1 MIKSLNVKSLS
12 LTVMA
17 IWAVASGCA
26 TQVEAIDCLENPDLG
41 ICQPT
46 TVNGNTNPARIYV
59 DPPFGASFSCV
70 LLGCNETRMMTI
82 ENRGGV
88 VLGIS
93 RIELE
98 SDAPHDFGMALFEI
112 DELGNQNEVLM
123 PTFDNPLLIETGA
136 SAQLMVQ
143 YIPADGTEDV
153 ATLMID
159 WFNGNK
165 AFEDTVVETLDL
177 NISGR
182 FLGDATGMLV
192 SEELNFGYTEA
203 GAEKTL
209 EVELLN
215 TSDTDV
221 ILSLLSATLSD
232 DSSETFS
239 IDPGFTGFVNP
250 GETIKI
256 PVTYRPGLNEASF
269 GTLVIEAND
278 DNGIYEIPL
287 MGTAIETAFLNVTH
301 PTGYAVDFGQV
312 EFSSL
317 RSRTITLRNDGGTPT
332 TYEAL
337 VTAGAEQGFSLVLP
351 EEQMLGALESVEI
364 GVDLMATQGGSLSG
378 SMAIE
383 AGMDD
388 EGNRPEAITLSL
400 LADCSAPVATPD
412 HSTLS
417 FPELVEGWT
426 STPTPVSITNTGS
439 GTLIVSSIEFDMGS
453 SDQFQ
458 LASGLNLPA
467 MLNPGDVLEIPVLL
481 TALSL
486 GDTLGALLVNSNSID
501 GGVLRVELVGSV
513 VTCEQGCP
521 VANGTPSCFSG
532 TCEILDCNSGWH
544 DTDTSAPTGC
554 ECQEDRGGSDIGQV
568 CSTRYDLGTLGDGCS
583 DYPSQKTMEGTLHSA
598 DDMDL
603 FFMRTEDTWGAFC
616 DTFGDSARTSVE
628 LQSGPPGLVLCAVIR
643 DVDTGCGGYTNTFDP
658 SVCGQGKYEHDGSY
672 GSEDARDLTAWV
684 MWHPDASPSCG
695 TYTLKFR
702 GED

>member
-1 MIKSLNVKSLS
+1 MIKSLNVKSFSFAL
-12 LTVMA
+12 V
-17 IWAVASGCA
+17 AVCAFANGCA
-26 TQVEAIDCLENPDLG
+26 TRVENVDCIENPDLG

-93 RIELE
+93 RLVLE
-98 SDAPHDFGMALFEI
+98 SDVPHDFSIALFET
-112 DELGNQNEVLM
+112 DELGNQNEIM
-123 PTFDNPLLIETGA
+123 TPSFEAPLLIATGQ
-136 SAQLMVQ
+136 SVQLMVQ

-153 ATLMID
+153 ASLMID

-165 AFEDTVVETLDL
+165 AFADTVIETLDL

-192 SEELNFGYTEA
+192 SEELNFGYTAA
-203 GAEKTL
+203 GEEKTL

-215 TSDTDV
+215 TSETDV
-221 ILSLLSATLSD
+221 ILSLLSATLAE
-232 DSSETFS
+232 DSAETFS
-239 IDPGFTGFVNP
+239 IEPGFTGFVNP

-256 PVTYRPGLNEASF
+256 PVTYRPQLDEASF
-269 GTLVIEAND
+269 GTLIIEAND
-278 DNGIYEIPL
+278 DNGTYEIPL
-287 MGTAIETAFLNVTH
+287 MGTAIAEAALSVIH
-301 PTGYAVDFGQV
+301 PTGFAVDFGQV
-312 EFSSL
+312 EFASL
-317 RSRTITLRNDGGTPT
+317 RTRNITLRNDGGTPT
-332 TYEAL
+332 TFDAL
-337 VTAGAEQGFSLVLP
+337 VTAGTELGFSVILP
-351 EEQMLGALESVEI
+351 ETLVLGALESAELQVE
-364 GVDLMATQGGSLSG
+364 LLATQGGPLTG

-383 AGMDD
+383 AAADD

-400 LADCSAPVATPD
+400 LAECSAPVATPS
-412 HSTLS
+412 HSTVS
-417 FPELVEGWT
+417 FGDLVEGWT
-426 STPTPVSITNTGS
+426 SMPTPVTVTNTGS
-439 GTLIVSSIEFDMGS
+439 GTLIVSSVEFDMGS

-458 LASGLNLPA
+458 LASGLSLPA
-467 MLNPGDVLEIPVLL
+467 MINPGDSIEIPLLL

-486 GDTLGALLVNSNSID
+486 GETLGALLVNSNSID
-501 GGVLRVELVGSV
+501 GGVLRVELEGTV

-521 VANGTPSCFSG
+521 VPNGTPSCFNG
-532 TCEILDCNSGWH
+532 TCEILDCNNGWH
-544 DTDTSAPTGC
+544 DTDDSSFTGC
-554 ECQEDRGGSDIGQV
+554 ECQEDRGGNDIGEV

-583 DYPSQKTMEGTLHSA
+583 DYPSQKTMEGTLHNTG
-598 DDMDL
+598 DMDL

-616 DTFGDSARTSVE
+616 DTFGDSSRTSVE
-628 LQSGPPGLVLCAVIR
+628 LQSGPAGLVLCAVIR
-643 DVDTGCGGYTNTFDP
+643 DANTGCGGYTNSYDP
-658 SVCGQGKYEHDGSY
+658 SVCGQLKYEHDGSY

-695 TYTLKFR
+695 SYSLKFR